1 MAHQNISK
9 KRKFVADGVFYS
21 ELNEV
26 RIRPRTAYIV
36 RAPFFLTPYT
46 HALQG
51 ALLHWENGHRARGSW
66 HRAGYRVGRKGRVL
80 LWRQLGELGHALHR
94 DAPPCV

>member
-26 RIRPRTAYIV
+26 RIRPARPTSA
-36 RAPFFLTPYT
+36 RALFFDAVHTP
-46 HALQG
+46 LQG

-66 HRAGYRVGRKGRVL
+66 HRAGYRIGRKGRVL